1 VVLDQAEF
9 PKFGHEKVDA
19 RTGCAD
25 DFGQGFLVHAPQFDV
40 GQLIVQAETRKFQ
53 KDPGKPLFAVVENL
67 IAEVFFPG

>member
-40 GQLIVQAETRKFQ
+40 GPAYRAGRNEKVSEGPGQAAFRC
-53 KDPGKPLFAVVENL
+53 G
-67 IAEVFFPG
+67 